1 MLQQFLKSAFDAL
14 PDAARSPLSFAAFV
28 ILIISAFLIAF
39 RVRRFRRL
47 LDSLEALPERD
58 RLAAIREEIGAIPL
72 GEKLNAEQYVRAR
85 LHQYY
90 LYAFFA
96 TLAVIFLLMMTFL
109 WNHSGSGEEG
119 TIDESAIQVEVLP
132 YFTYPPLFAPPMD
145 STQVTD
151 LVRWDRPLMLRN
163 VSSRGLVITDIALKG
178 SGTRGS
184 IRSTD
189 VPRLQEFRP
198 GETDSLSRDIHL
210 PLPLE
215 PHASIQISAQFAL
228 TVRQGNRVR
237 SFRLT
242 DLDDGNALIPIVL
255 NAAARRPQGPA
266 YFGYEIVV
274 TFQADGPRKLQR
286 SINLVD
292 SAYFTGM
299 VKPDGSVA
307 SYHYIPQGGSIGRS
321 DPQFVQTAFT
331 LGVYSEGTS
340 WVGRPEQEILRHVTL
355 HSDDLD
361 ATLVLASTYVET
373 GKYDQARTLLERF
386 RSRNDDERSV
396 ISNDLGVVEFE
407 QRHYRR
413 GLVYFEQALK
423 YSECL
428 AGVRDALHNVRE
440 YYLFRKQ
447 IDSASVV
454 LTRQIAMCPELAR
467 PAVDQ
472 LWSLMV
478 DGADPKIAREGFLR
492 FFRQHPEDGDASYR
506 VGAAYMLA
514 EENQTAIQYYRDAQE
529 LGTTKYTKELGNNMA
544 ICLIKLGRL
553 QEAEPYARANISRN
567 PRDYHAH
574 YHLAYI
580 AWKQHHD
587 LETAVHEY
595 KTVIQ
600 IEPNFKNAYVE
611 LSDVYAEMGQNSAAE
626 LYRRRAEEISPS
638 DVTQ

>member
-28 ILIISAFLIAF
+28 ILIIGTLLIAF

-47 LDSLEALPERD
+47 LDSLETLPERD
-58 RLAAIREEIGAIPL
+58 RLAAIREEIGAVPL

-109 WNHSGSGEEG
+109 WNNSGSGEEG
-119 TIDESAIQVEVLP
+119 MIDELVMQVDPLP
-132 YFTYPPLFAPPMD
+132 YVTYPPLFVPPID
-145 STQVTD
+145 STQMTD
-151 LVRWDRPLMLRN
+151 LVQWDRPLMLRN
-163 VSSRGLVITDIALKG
+163 VSSQEIVITDVAL
-178 SGTRGS
+178 RGGGVRGL
-184 IRSTD
+184 IQSTD
-189 VPRLQEFRP
+189 APRLLEFRQ
-198 GETDSLSRDIHL
+198 GVVDSLSRAVHL
-210 PLPLE
+210 PLSLA

-228 TVRQGNRVR
+228 TIRKGRRVV
-237 SFRLT
+237 SFGRN
-242 DLDDGNALIPIVL
+242 DLDRGNALIPTVL
-255 NAAARRPQGPA
+255 NAAARRPGGPA
-266 YFGYEIVV
+266 YFGYDIVV
-274 TFQADGPRKLQR
+274 TFRGNGAQELTR
-286 SINLVD
+286 STNLVD
-292 SAYFTGM
+292 SAYFAGM
-299 VKPDGSVA
+299 VKADGSVA
-307 SYHYIPQGGSIGRS
+307 SYHYVPQGGSIGQRDS
-321 DPQFVQTAFT
+321 QFVQTAFT
-331 LGVYSEGTS
+331 LGMYSPVPI
-340 WVGRPEQEILRHVTL
+340 WFGRPEQEILHHVTL

-361 ATLVLASTYVET
+361 ATLVLASAYIET

-386 RSRNDDERSV
+386 RPRNDDEISV

-413 GLVYFEQALK
+413 GLVYFEQVLK
-423 YSECL
+423 YSECR

-529 LGTTKYTKELGNNMA
+529 LGTTKYTRELGNNMA
-544 ICLIKLGRL
+544 TCLIELGRM
-553 QEAEPYARANISRN
+553 QEAEPYARANVSRN

-580 AWKQHHD
+580 AWKQHRD
-587 LETAVHEY
+587 LDTAVHEY

-600 IEPNFKNAYVE
+600 I
-611 LSDVYAEMGQNSAAE
+611 
-626 LYRRRAEEISPS
+626 
-638 DVTQ
+638 